1 MRVLIKSARHKPSNT
16 HQEKNFVMERK
27 RILVFFIFMGLFSLS
42 YWIGSIFTVELE
54 EAEAFL
60 EEFEELI
67 EDIDGIGIFLHNS
80 MIGLPMFIPGFGIA
94 WGFFTSWQTGYA
106 FAALATTIPI
116 LREIP
121 SLALLY
127 LSPFGIMELTAYSIG
142 MSRSFLLIHKI
153 IKKISIKQDA
163 KIVGIEIAIVAGLLL
178 AGGFLEAYM
187 IEVADVDVFEL
198 GQ

>member
-1 MRVLIKSARHKPSNT
+1 
-16 HQEKNFVMERK
+16 
-27 RILVFFIFMGLFSLS
+27 
-42 YWIGSIFTVELE
+42 
-54 EAEAFL
+54 
-60 EEFEELI
+60 
-67 EDIDGIGIFLHNS
+67 
-80 MIGLPMFIPGFGIA
+80 
-94 WGFFTSWQTGYA
+94 
-106 FAALATTIPI
+106 
-116 LREIP
+116 
-121 SLALLY
+121 
-127 LSPFGIMELTAYSIG
+127 MELTAYSIG

>member
-1 MRVLIKSARHKPSNT
+1 
-16 HQEKNFVMERK
+16 MERK

-116 LREIP
+116 LKEIP

-163 KIVGIEIAIVAGLLL
+163 KIVGIEIAIVVGLLL

-187 IEVADVDVFEL
+187 IEITDVDIFEL